1 MLVIGISS
9 SKGSSIFDHQFGQG
23 RWSCKTWYCKRTD
36 EHVEKWGKSMRVYVC
51 GKRCSKQKKM
61 KDGLPREITS
71 TLYPSQA
78 WAWETGCLMI
88 LLFSCDF
95 TSKVKPL
102 PWSLPS
108 AHHFVLRLQ
117 VLQPLPSFCRSI
129 VWQVE
134 RLPHGLIVW
143 SVLKCVS
150 EFASFL
156 SWIIFHYMIIP
167 HFVYPF
173 IHWWTFGLFQP
184 FCYYA

>member
-1 MLVIGISS
+1 
-9 SKGSSIFDHQFGQG
+9 
-23 RWSCKTWYCKRTD
+23 
-36 EHVEKWGKSMRVYVC
+36 
-51 GKRCSKQKKM
+51 M

-88 LLFSCDF
+88 LLCSCDF

-108 AHHFVLRLQ
+108 AHHFILRLQ
-117 VLQPLPSFCRSI
+117 VLQPLPSFCRSM

-134 RLPHGLIVW
+134 RLPHGLIV
-143 SVLKCVS
+143 SSILKCVS

-156 SWIIFHYMIIP
+156 NWIIFHYIYDYTTFCVSIHPLMDIWLVSAFLLLCII
-167 HFVYPF
+167 
-173 IHWWTFGLFQP
+173 LL
-184 FCYYA
+184 